1 MTLKPRGFSGIK
13 ADVMGN
19 TPEHLRLEEDRQRRK
34 YWKRWGPYLSERAW
48 GSVREDY
55 SPGGTAWDYFSHDH
69 ARSRAYRWNE
79 DGLAGICDRHQR
91 ICFAVALWNHRDPIL
106 KERLFGLTGREGNH
120 GEDVKECYFYVDN
133 TPTHSYM
140 KFLYKYPQSAFPYAD
155 LVDENRRRGR
165 SAPEYELADTGV
177 FADNRYF
184 DVEVEYAKADAE
196 DILIR
201 IHVSNRGLE
210 AAAIDVLPTVWFRN
224 VWSWY
229 DNPERPSLARQGAN
243 TIALTDPKYGRRFLH
258 CDDRARAH
266 QPSTLL
272 FTENE
277 TNCER
282 VFGAAS
288 RSPYV
293 KDAFHRFVVNGER
306 DAVNPAERGTK
317 GAALYTVSVPAG
329 GTSTLQLRLTDEAAA
344 TFDAAFDQVFGARI
358 AEANE
363 FYESILPDTLT
374 SDAKNV
380 ARQAF
385 AGLLWSKQYYHY
397 VVKQWLDG
405 DPGQPPPPEDRQRG
419 RNREWTHL
427 YNSDVISM
435 PDKWEYPWYAAWDLA
450 FHCVPLAL
458 VDPDFAKDQLTLLL
472 REWYMHPNGQLP
484 AYEWAL
490 GDVNPPVHAWSAWR
504 VYKIEQK
511 RRGKGDLKFLERVFH
526 KLLLNFT
533 WWVNRKDA
541 EGMNVFQGG
550 FLGLDNIGVF
560 DRSAPLPTGGHL
572 EQSDGTSW
580 MAMYALNMLAI
591 ALELGRHN
599 PAYEDVA
606 SKFWEHFLNIAH
618 AMSGG
623 AEHGGVGHNLWND
636 EDGFFYDVLH
646 LPNDTRTP
654 LKVRSLVGLIPLL
667 AVQTLE
673 PDILDRH
680 DGFRRRL
687 DWFIDHRPDLT
698 SAVACMRTH
707 GQRDRRLLS
716 IVDGDQLRR
725 ILHVMLDEREF
736 LSPYGIRSISR
747 IHHDRP
753 YVLGVDGREY
763 RVDYEPA
770 ESTTGLF
777 GGNSNWRGPI
787 WFPINF
793 LIVEALQKFHH
804 YFGDDYRVE
813 CPTGSGRMMTLAE
826 VATELSRR
834 MTRIF
839 LDDAQGRRPVF
850 GASELFQSDP
860 DWHDL
865 IPFHEYFNG
874 DTGAGVGASHQTG
887 WTALVAKL
895 LQQSGEIDES
905 DRSRTRSAQQR
916 ASRGARQAVAV

>member
-1 MTLKPRGFSGIK
+1 MTAKPRGFSGIQ
-13 ADVMGN
+13 ADVMG
-19 TPEHLRLEEDRQRRK
+19 TTREHLRLEEDRQRLK

-55 SPGGTAWDYFSHDH
+55 SPYGTAWDYFPHDH

-79 DGLAGICDRHQR
+79 DGLAGVCDRHQR
-91 ICFAVALWNHRDPIL
+91 ICFAVALWNRRDPIL
-106 KERLFGLTGREGNH
+106 KERLFGLTGSEGNH
-120 GEDVKECYFYVDN
+120 GEDVKEYYFYVDS

-155 LVDENRRRGR
+155 LVAENRRRGKQN
-165 SAPEYELADTGV
+165 PEYELADTGV

-184 DVEVEYAKADAE
+184 DVEVEYAKADPE

-201 IHVSNRGLE
+201 VHVTNRGSE
-210 AAAIDVLPTVWFRN
+210 TAAVDVLPTVWFRN
-224 VWSWY
+224 IWSWY
-229 DNPERPSLARQGAN
+229 ANPQRPFLSRGAGN
-243 TIALTDPKYGRRFLH
+243 TIALDDPKYGRRYLH
-258 CDDRARAH
+258 CDDGARRL
-266 QPSTLL
+266 QPGAFL

-277 TNCER
+277 TNSER
-282 VFGAAS
+282 VFGVPNA
-288 RSPYV
+288 SPYV

-306 DAVNPAERGTK
+306 DAVNPDERGTK
-317 GAALYTVSVPAG
+317 AAAFYSLSVPAG
-329 GTSTLQLRLTDEAAA
+329 GTSTLQLRLTHEPVAI
-344 TFDAAFDQVFGARI
+344 FGEAFDGVFAARI
-358 AEANE
+358 AEADE
-363 FYESILPDTLT
+363 FYESIIPDSLS

-380 ARQAF
+380 SRQAF

-405 DPGQPPPPEDRQRG
+405 DPGQPAPPGERQRG

-458 VDPDFAKDQLTLLL
+458 VDPDFAKEQLTLLL

-484 AYEWAL
+484 AYEWAF

-511 RRGKGDLKFLERVFH
+511 RTGKGDLKFLERVFH

-560 DRSAPLPTGGHL
+560 DRSAMLPTGGHL

-580 MAMYALNMLAI
+580 MAMYSLNMLSI

-623 AEHGGVGHNLWND
+623 TEHGGAGHDLWDD

-646 LPNDTRTP
+646 LPDDSRKP

-673 PDILDRH
+673 PEALERH
-680 DGFRRRL
+680 GGFRRRL
-687 DWFIDHRPDLT
+687 DWFIEHRPDLT
-698 SAVACMRTH
+698 SSVACMSTQ
-707 GQRDRRLLS
+707 GSRDRRLLS

-725 ILHVMLDEREF
+725 ILRVMLDEREF
-736 LSPYGIRSISR
+736 LSPYGIRSISQT
-747 IHHDRP
+747 HKDQP
-753 YVLGVDGREY
+753 YVLNVEGREY

-793 LIVEALQKFHH
+793 LLVEALQKFHH
-804 YFGDDYRVE
+804 YFGDEYRVE
-813 CPTGSGRMMTLAE
+813 CPTGSGRMLTLAE
-826 VATELSRR
+826 VAAELSRR
-834 MTRIF
+834 LTAIF
-839 LDDAQGRRPVF
+839 LKDGRGRRPVF
-850 GASELFQSDP
+850 GASELFQADP
-860 DWHDL
+860 SWQDL

-874 DTGAGVGASHQTG
+874 DTGAAVGASHQTG

-895 LQQSGEIDES
+895 LQQTAAARPFEGR
-905 DRSRTRSAQQR
+905 DRQ
-916 ASRGARQAVAV
+916 RGAERPALHEVMS

>member
-1 MTLKPRGFSGIK
+1 MTTT
-13 ADVMGN
+13 A
-19 TPEHLRLEEDRQRRK
+19 EHRRLDEDRAKAK
-34 YWKRWGPYLSERAW
+34 YWKRWGPYVSERAW

-55 SPGGTAWDYFSHDH
+55 SPGGTAWDYFPHDH

-91 ICFAVALWNHRDPIL
+91 ICFALALWNRRDPIL
-106 KERLFGLTGREGNH
+106 KERLFGLTGSEGNH
-120 GEDVKECYFYVDN
+120 GEDVKEYYFYTDS

-140 KFLYKYPQSAFPYAD
+140 TFLYKYPQAAFPYAD
-155 LVDENRRRGR
+155 LVEENRRRGR
-165 SAPEYELADTGV
+165 QAPEYELLDTGV
-177 FADNRYF
+177 FSDDRYF
-184 DVEVEYAKADAE
+184 DVEVEYAKADCD
-196 DILIR
+196 DILVR
-201 IHVSNRGLE
+201 IHVTNRGPE
-210 AAAIDVLPTVWFRN
+210 AASIDVLPTVWFRN
-224 VWSWY
+224 TWAWH
-229 DNPERPSLARQGAN
+229 PELPRPSLARAGA
-243 TIALTDPKYGRRFLH
+243 TDTVALREPKYG
-258 CDDRARAH
+258 ARYVHFDGA
-266 QPSTLL
+266 PSLL
-272 FTENE
+272 FTEND
-277 TNCER
+277 TNAER
-282 VFGAAS
+282 LYGS
-288 RSPYV
+288 PNPSPYV
-293 KDAFHRFVVNGER
+293 KDAFHRFVVDG
-306 DAVNPAERGTK
+306 DTGAVNPAERGTK
-317 GAALYTVSVPAG
+317 ACAHYALTMAPGETVTIQARLNERQPGATAEFG
-329 GTSTLQLRLTDEAAA
+329 IG
-344 TFDAAFDQVFGARI
+344 FDAAFVDRRRDAD
-358 AEANE
+358 E
-363 FYESILPDTLT
+363 FFDTVIPTTL
-374 SDAKNV
+374 SDDAKRV

-397 VVKQWLDG
+397 VVKHWLEG
-405 DPGQPPPPEDRQRG
+405 DPGQPAPPAAREHG

-427 YNSDVISM
+427 YNADVISM

-458 VDPDFAKDQLTLLL
+458 VDSELAKDQLSLLL

-490 GDVNPPVHAWSAWR
+490 GDVNPPVHAWSAFR

-511 RRGKGDLKFLERVFH
+511 RRGKGDFQFLERVFH

-580 MAMYALNMLAI
+580 MAMYSLNMLAI
-591 ALELGRHN
+591 ALELARHN

-623 AEHGGVGHNLWND
+623 RLHGGEGHDLWNE

-646 LPNDTRTP
+646 TPDNERLPLRI
-654 LKVRSLVGLIPLL
+654 RSLVGLIPLL

-673 PDILDRH
+673 PDALERH
-680 DGFRRRL
+680 SAFRRRL
-687 DWFIDHRPDLT
+687 EWFVQHRPDLT
-698 SAVACMRTH
+698 GNVACMETPGH
-707 GQRDRRLLS
+707 GERRLLS
-716 IVDGDQLRR
+716 IVDGDRLRR
-725 ILHVMLDEREF
+725 ILRVMLDEREF
-736 LSPYGIRSISR
+736 LSPFGIRSISQ
-747 IHHDRP
+747 IHRDHP
-753 YVLGVDGREY
+753 YMLRVNGQEY

-804 YFGDDYRVE
+804 YFGDDYKVE
-813 CPTGSGRMMTLAE
+813 CPTGSGRMLTLEE
-826 VATELSRR
+826 VATEISRR
-834 MTRIF
+834 LTRIF
-839 LDDAQGRRPVF
+839 LDDADGRRPVF
-850 GASELFQSDP
+850 GGVDLFQRDP
-860 DWHDL
+860 NWHDL
-865 IPFHEYFNG
+865 VPFHEYFNG
-874 DTGAGVGASHQTG
+874 DTGAAVGASHQTG

-895 LQQSGEIDES
+895 LQQSGEANES
-905 DRSRTRSAQQR
+905 HRGRARSAQQR
-916 ASRGARQAVAV
+916 ASRGARQAVGV